1 MFETQ
6 AKPQG
11 APLSKAR
18 RAGPLLF
25 VSGQLPRDAS
35 GKIVAGDIAVQA
47 RQALDNLQAVL
58 ADHGAT
64 PAQVVKVNV
73 WLTDAADF
81 AAFNQAY
88 RERFD
93 EPFPARSLVIS
104 GLVAKGAKVEV
115 EAIAFLG

>member
-1 MFETQ
+1 
-6 AKPQG
+6 
-11 APLSKAR
+11 
-18 RAGPLLF
+18 
-25 VSGQLPRDAS
+25 
-35 GKIVAGDIAVQA
+35 
-47 RQALDNLQAVL
+47 
-58 ADHGAT
+58 
-64 PAQVVKVNV
+64 VVKVNV

-115 EAIAFLG
+115 EAIAFLD